1 VRVAVFGAGA
11 MGAVHAAAWA
21 RIDDVDLA
29 AVVGR
34 SPSRARALAARFAV
48 PAVTDPGAVLDD
60 ASIDA
65 VDLTVPTAVHRDLAI
80 AALER
85 GKHVLCE
92 TPLAPCVA
100 DVDAMVEAAR
110 RAGRRLQVAQ
120 LVRLAQPNVEVRD
133 LVRSGALGRPLIVS
147 CERLWP
153 GLDAL
158 DDPGDHHG
166 DALDEVALFDLD
178 WLLWC
183 FGLPDAVAAHA
194 SATSGARVDHVLVVL
209 EVGGVRAFVEASV
222 RLPASFPFRL
232 ATRVVCED
240 DTVEWSVRFTAAGP
254 PEVVFSRHP
263 RRGAA
268 ETRSPGGPDPYL
280 AECRHFA
287 RVVRGEADPG
297 LLDPAGA
304 RDGLR
309 IVAAARASLNGGGAR
324 VPLELV

>member
-1 VRVAVFGAGA
+1 MRVAVFGAGA

-21 RIDDVDLA
+21 RIHDVDLA

-34 SPSRARALAARFAV
+34 RPSRARELAARFAV
-48 PAVTDPGAVLDD
+48 PAFTDPAPLLDD
-60 ASIDA
+60 DSIDA
-65 VDLTVPTAVHRDLAI
+65 VDLTVPTALHRDLAI

-92 TPLAPCVA
+92 TPLAPSVP
-100 DVDAMVEAAR
+100 DVDAMIEAAH
-110 RAGRRLQVAQ
+110 RAGRILQVAQ

-133 LVRSGALGRPLIVS
+133 LVRAGALGHPLVVS

-153 GLDAL
+153 GRDAL
-158 DDPGDHHG
+158 DDPHDHHG

-183 FGLPDAVAAHA
+183 FGLPDAIAAHA

-209 EVGGVRAFVEASV
+209 EIGGVRAFVEASL

-240 DTVEWSVRFTAAGP
+240 DTVEWSVRFAPAGP
-254 PEVVFSRHP
+254 PEVIVSRHP
-263 RRGAA
+263 RWGAA
-268 ETRSPGGPDPYL
+268 ETRSPHGPDPYL
-280 AECRHFA
+280 TECQHFA

-309 IVAAARASLNGGGAR
+309 IVAAARASLAGGGAR
-324 VPLELV
+324 VPLRVV

>member
-1 VRVAVFGAGA
+1 MRVAVFGAGA

-21 RIDDVDLA
+21 RIHDVDLA

-34 SPSRARALAARFAV
+34 SPSRARELAARFAV
-48 PAVTDPGAVLDD
+48 PAFTDPAPLLDD
-60 ASIDA
+60 DSIDA
-65 VDLTVPTAVHRDLAI
+65 VDLTVPTALHRDLAI

-92 TPLAPCVA
+92 TPLAPSVP
-100 DVDAMVEAAR
+100 DVDAMIEAAH
-110 RAGRRLQVAQ
+110 RAGRILQVAQ

-133 LVRSGALGRPLIVS
+133 LVRTGALGRPLVVS

-153 GLDAL
+153 GRDAL
-158 DDPGDHHG
+158 DDPHDHHG

-183 FGLPDAVAAHA
+183 FGLPDAIAAHA
-194 SATSGARVDHVLVVL
+194 SAISGARVDHVLVVL
-209 EVGGVRAFVEASV
+209 EIGGVRAFVEASL

-240 DTVEWSVRFTAAGP
+240 DTVEWSVRFAAAGP
-254 PEVVFSRHP
+254 PEVIVSRHP
-263 RRGAA
+263 RWGAA
-268 ETRSPGGPDPYL
+268 ETRSPHGPDPYL
-280 AECRHFA
+280 TECQHFA

-309 IVAAARASLNGGGAR
+309 IVAAARASLAGGGAR
-324 VPLELV
+324 VPLRVV

>member
-1 VRVAVFGAGA
+1 VRVALFGAGA
-11 MGAVHAAAWA
+11 MGAVHAAAWQ
-21 RIDDVDLA
+21 RVDGVELV

-34 SPSRARALAARFAV
+34 SLSRARDLAARVHA
-48 PAVTDPGAVLDD
+48 PAFTDPAPVLDD

-65 VDLTVPTAVHRDLAI
+65 VDLTVPTAFHRDLAI

-92 TPLAPCVA
+92 TPLAPSVA
-100 DVDAMVEAAR
+100 DADAMIAAAR

-120 LVRLAQPNVEVRD
+120 LVRLAEPNVEVRD
-133 LVRSGALGRPLIVS
+133 LVRAGALGRPLVVS

-158 DDPGDHHG
+158 DDPADHHG
-166 DALDEVALFDLD
+166 DAVDELALFDLD

-183 FGLPDAVAAHA
+183 FGLPDTVAAHA
-194 SATSGARVDHVLVVL
+194 SVTSTARVDHVLIAL
-209 EVGGVRAFVEASV
+209 EFGGVRAFVEASL
-222 RLPASFPFRL
+222 RLPTSFPFRL

-240 DTVEWSVRFTAAGP
+240 ATVEWTVRFQPAGP
-254 PEVVFSRHP
+254 PDVIFSRHP

-268 ETRSPGGPDPYL
+268 ETRTPSGPDPYH

-287 RVVRGEADPG
+287 RMLRGDGDTA
-297 LLDPAGA
+297 LLDAAGA

-309 IVAAARASLNGGGAR
+309 IVAAVRASLARDGAR
-324 VPLELV
+324 VGLDGA

>member
-1 VRVAVFGAGA
+1 

-21 RIDDVDLA
+21 RIDDVELA
-29 AVVGR
+29 AIVGR
-34 SPSRARALAARFAV
+34 RPSRARDLAARFDV
-48 PAVTDPGAVLDD
+48 PAFTDVAAVLDD
-60 ASIDA
+60 SSIAA
-65 VDLTVPTAVHRDLAI
+65 VDLAVPTSLHRDLAI
-80 AALER
+80 AALAC

-92 TPLAPCVA
+92 TPLAPSVA
-100 DVDAMVEAAR
+100 DVDAMVETAR

-120 LVRLAQPNVEVRD
+120 LVRLAEPNVEVRA
-133 LVRSGALGRPLIVS
+133 LLRAGAFGRPLVVS
-147 CERLWP
+147 CQRLWP

-158 DDPGDHHG
+158 DDPADHHG

-183 FGLPDAVAAHA
+183 FGLPDAVTAHA

-209 EVGGVRAFVEASV
+209 EIGRVRAFVEASV

-240 DTVEWSVRFTAAGP
+240 GTVEWSVRFTAAGP
-254 PEVVFSRHP
+254 PEVIVGRHP
-263 RRGAA
+263 RRGPPQIRAP
-268 ETRSPGGPDPYL
+268 RGRDPYL

-287 RVVRGEADPG
+287 EVVRGRADPE

-309 IVAAARASLNGGGAR
+309 ILAAARASLAAGGAR
-324 VPLELV
+324 VPVEVV

>member
-11 MGAVHAAAWA
+11 MGTVHAGAWA

-34 SPSRARALAARFAV
+34 SPSRAGDLAARFAV
-48 PAVTDPGAVLDD
+48 PAFTDPAAVLDD
-60 ASIDA
+60 ASVDA
-65 VDLTVPTAVHRDLAI
+65 VDLTVPTALHRDLAI

-100 DVDAMVEAAR
+100 DVDTMIAAAR
-110 RAGRRLQVAQ
+110 RAGCTLQVAQ
-120 LVRLAQPNVEVRD
+120 LVRLAQPNVEVRE
-133 LVRSGALGRPLIVS
+133 LVRAGALGRPLVVS

-158 DDPGDHHG
+158 DDPTDHHG

-194 SATSGARVDHVLVVL
+194 STTSGTRVDHVFVVL
-209 EVGGVRAFVEASV
+209 EFGAVRAFVEASV

-240 DTVEWSVRFTAAGP
+240 DTVQWSVRFGTAGP
-254 PEVVFSRHP
+254 PEVIASRHP

-268 ETRSPGGPDPYL
+268 EIRSPRGPDPYL

-287 RVVRGEADPG
+287 DVVRGKADPG

-309 IVAAARASLNGGGAR
+309 IVAAARASLARGGAR
-324 VPLELV
+324 VPLRGM

>member
-1 VRVAVFGAGA
+1 

-21 RIDDVDLA
+21 RIADVDLA

-34 SPSRARALAARFAV
+34 SPSRARDLAARFAV
-48 PAVTDPGAVLDD
+48 PAFTDPAAALDD
-60 ASIDA
+60 ASVDA
-65 VDLTVPTAVHRDLAI
+65 VDLTVPTALHRDLAI

-100 DVDAMVEAAR
+100 DVDTMIEAAH
-110 RAGRRLQVAQ
+110 RAGRILQVAQ
-120 LVRLAQPNVEVRD
+120 LVRLAQPNVEVRE
-133 LVRSGALGRPLIVS
+133 LVRAGALGRPVVVS

-158 DDPGDHHG
+158 DDPADHHG

-194 SATSGARVDHVLVVL
+194 SATSGTRLGHVLVVL
-209 EVGGVRAFVEASV
+209 EFGVVRAFVEASV

-240 DTVEWSVRFTAAGP
+240 DTVVWSVRFAAAGP
-254 PEVVFSRHP
+254 PEVIVSRYP

-268 ETRSPGGPDPYL
+268 EIRSPRGPDPYL

-287 RVVRGEADPG
+287 GVVRGEADPE

-309 IVAAARASLNGGGAR
+309 IVAAARASLARGGAR
-324 VPLELV
+324 VPLQGM

>member
-1 VRVAVFGAGA
+1 

-21 RIDDVDLA
+21 RIDAVELA
-29 AVVGR
+29 AIVGR
-34 SPSRARALAARFAV
+34 NPSRARDLAARFDV
-48 PAVTDPGAVLDD
+48 PACTDAATVLDD
-60 ASIDA
+60 ASIEA
-65 VDLTVPTAVHRDLAI
+65 VDLTVPTALHRDLAI
-80 AALER
+80 AALAS

-92 TPLAPCVA
+92 TPLAPSVA
-100 DVDAMVEAAR
+100 DVDAMIEAAR

-120 LVRLAQPNVEVRD
+120 LVRLAEPNVEVRD
-133 LVRSGALGRPLIVS
+133 LLRAGALGRPLVVS
-147 CERLWP
+147 CQRLWP

-158 DDPGDHHG
+158 DDPHDHHG

-209 EVGGVRAFVEASV
+209 EVGGVRAFVEASL

-232 ATRVVCED
+232 VTRVVCED
-240 DTVEWSVRFTAAGP
+240 DTVEWGVRFAAAGP
-254 PEVVFSRHP
+254 PEVIVSRHP
-263 RRGAA
+263 RRGVG
-268 ETRSPGGPDPYL
+268 ETRTPHGRDPYL

-287 RVVRGEADPG
+287 GVVRGEADPG

-309 IVAAARASLNGGGAR
+309 VVAAARASLARGGAR
-324 VPLELV
+324 VALDGV

>member
-1 VRVAVFGAGA
+1 

-21 RIDDVDLA
+21 RIDDVELA
-29 AVVGR
+29 AIVGR
-34 SPSRARALAARFAV
+34 SPSRARDLAARFDV
-48 PAVTDPGAVLDD
+48 PAFTDAAAVLDD
-60 ASIDA
+60 TSIEA
-65 VDLTVPTAVHRDLAI
+65 VDLTVPTSLHRDLAI
-80 AALER
+80 AALAR

-92 TPLAPCVA
+92 TPLAPSLA
-100 DVDAMVEAAR
+100 DVDAMIEASR

-120 LVRLAQPNVEVRD
+120 LVRLAEPNVEVRN
-133 LVRSGALGRPLIVS
+133 LLRAGALGRPLVVS
-147 CERLWP
+147 CQRLWP

-158 DDPGDHHG
+158 DDPADHHG

-209 EVGGVRAFVEASV
+209 EIGRVRAFVEASL

-240 DTVEWSVRFTAAGP
+240 DTVEWSVRFAAAGP
-254 PEVVFSRHP
+254 PEVIVSRHP
-263 RRGAA
+263 RRGVG
-268 ETRSPGGPDPYL
+268 ETRTPRGPDPYL

-287 RVVRGEADPG
+287 GVVRGDADPG

-309 IVAAARASLNGGGAR
+309 IVAAARASLARGGAR
-324 VPLELV
+324 VALDGV

>member
-1 VRVAVFGAGA
+1 
-11 MGAVHAAAWA
+11 MGGVHAAAWA
-21 RIDDVDLA
+21 RIDDVELA

-34 SPSRARALAARFAV
+34 SPSRARDLGARFAV
-48 PAVTDPGAVLDD
+48 PAFTDPAAVLDD

-65 VDLTVPTAVHRDLAI
+65 VDLTVPTAWHREMAI

-100 DVDAMVEAAR
+100 DVDAMIEAAR
-110 RAGRRLQVAQ
+110 RAGRRLQMAQ
-120 LVRLAQPNVEVRD
+120 LVRLAQPNVEVRE
-133 LVRSGALGRPLIVS
+133 LVRAGALGRPLVVS

-158 DDPGDHHG
+158 DDPADHHG

-183 FGLPDAVAAHA
+183 FGPPDAVTAHA
-194 SATSGARVDHVLVVL
+194 SATSGVRVDHVLVAL
-209 EVGGVRAFVEASV
+209 ELGAVRAFVEASR

-240 DTVEWSVRFTAAGP
+240 ATVEWTVRFRSAGP
-254 PEVVFSRHP
+254 PEVIVSRHP
-263 RRGAA
+263 RRGTA
-268 ETRSPGGPDPYL
+268 ETRSPRGPDPYL

-287 RVVRGEADPG
+287 GVVRGEADPG

-309 IVAAARASLNGGGAR
+309 IVAAARASLARGGAR
-324 VPLELV
+324 VALDGA